1 MDQPTSTRD
10 FNTIFGALAEDVF
23 RDIVRDDLTR
33 GGNASAQAGAYMAR
47 GKPDFVLAYLLVA
60 PLSDD
65 EKREMFAQSYERR
78 ALLTEER
85 AREFDRRFHRS
96 FELLFREAGR
106 DREAARRIRT
116 GRLPYS
122 SAGRPLPMR

>member
-1 MDQPTSTRD
+1 VDQPTSARE
-10 FNTIFGALAEDVF
+10 FNTVFGALAKDVF
-23 RDIVRDDLTR
+23 RDIVRDDLIR
-33 GGNASAQAGAYMAR
+33 GGDASAQAGAYTVR

-78 ALLTEER
+78 AMLTEER

-96 FELLFREAGR
+96 FELLIREAGR
-106 DREAARRIRT
+106 DREAARHIRA
-116 GRLPYS
+116 GRLPYPA
-122 SAGRPLPMR
+122 AGRPLPMR